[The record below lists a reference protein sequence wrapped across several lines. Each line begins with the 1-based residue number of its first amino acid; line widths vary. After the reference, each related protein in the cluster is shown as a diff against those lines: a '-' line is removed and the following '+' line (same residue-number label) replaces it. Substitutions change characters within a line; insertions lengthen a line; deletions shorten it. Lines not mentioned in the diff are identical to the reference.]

1 MRRGAALLLAPI
13 PTQQAASEKAEA
25 EAGEACIE
33 SLLHKITLEEKVR
46 MLMCASTTPSS
57 PSICSGLNLLIED
70 LTSSMKAVLS
80 KEFKP
85 LDVIVWLPPVDVKE
99 YWRSNDRRSNRPAIE
114 LFLRFIL
121 VFHVYLVL
129 SPTFDLRLAM
139 S

>member
-1 MRRGAALLLAPI
+1 
-13 PTQQAASEKAEA
+13 
-25 EAGEACIE
+25 
-33 SLLHKITLEEKVR
+33 

-85 LDVIVWLPPVDVKE
+85 LDVIVWLPPVDAKE
-99 YWRSNDRRSNRPAIE
+99 YWRSNRPAVE